1 MTILWKMQKITTDAE
16 AQSWNCSIPPMM
28 ERSVGKVRKKLP
40 IGIDGFEKIMTNDFY
55 YADKTLFIKE
65 LLQNWGEVNLFTR
78 PRRFGKSLNMSMLK
92 CFFEIGSNPALFEG
106 LEILQEKEL
115 CEKYMGKFPVISIS
129 LKSVDGLNYEAA
141 VTALRRV
148 IGNEACRFDFLT
160 ESERLSQNDKEL
172 YMGLTTVKDGKY
184 LMTDDVLTDSLKTL
198 SLLLEK
204 HYAQKTILLIDEY
217 DVPLDKAF
225 QVGYYDEMVS
235 LIRNLLGN
243 VLKTNDSLYF
253 AVLTG
258 CLRISKESIFTGM
271 NNPKVHTISDV
282 RYDEYFGFTNADVDA
297 LLDFYGLSAYKDVIR
312 DWYDGYRFGDTDVYC
327 PWDVINYCDELL
339 ADPNAEPENYW
350 ANTSGNDLI
359 LRLLKKANQTTRN
372 DVEQLIN
379 GETITKTI
387 RQELTYREVE
397 ESIDNIW
404 SVLYS
409 TGYLTC
415 RRRVPG
421 KKMELALPNR
431 EVRELFIELVK
442 DWFEEMTQADSVRI
456 NRFCAAFPAGDMDV
470 IQEMLSDYLWDSI
483 SVRDTAVRRNMKE
496 NFYHGM
502 LLGLLRSQGSWLV
515 KSNAETGEGYS
526 DISIQ
531 TPDRIGIVIE
541 LKYADDGNLENACEE
556 ALGQIEEKK
565 YAEGLKRRGTKK
577 IIKYGIA
584 FWEKECMVMM
594 V

>member
-1 MTILWKMQKITTDAE
+1 M
-16 AQSWNCSIPPMM
+16 
-28 ERSVGKVRKKLP
+28 RRKLP
-40 IGIDGFEKIMTNDFY
+40 IGIDGFEKIRTNDFY

-78 PRRFGKSLNMSMLK
+78 PRRFGKTLNMSMLK
-92 CFFEIGSNPALFEG
+92 CFFEIGGDPALFEG
-106 LEILQEKEL
+106 LKIAQEKEL

-129 LKSVDGLNYEAA
+129 LKSVDGLSYEAA
-141 VTALRRV
+141 VTALRRA
-148 IGNEACRFDFLT
+148 IGNEACRFGFLT
-160 ESERLSQNDKEL
+160 ESERLGQNDKEL
-172 YMGLTTVKDGKY
+172 YMGLTAVKDGKY
-184 LMTDDVLTDSLKTL
+184 LMTDGVLTDSLKTL

-204 HYAQKTILLIDEY
+204 HYGQKAILLIDEY

-225 QVGYYDEMVS
+225 QAGYYDEMVS

-243 VLKTNDSLYF
+243 ALKTNDSLYF

-258 CLRISKESIFTGM
+258 CLRISKESIFTGL

-282 RYDEYFGFTNADVDA
+282 RYDEYFGFTNADVDE
-297 LLDFYGLSAYKDVIR
+297 LLEFYGLSAYKDTIK

-339 ADPNAEPENYW
+339 ADPSAEPENYW

-359 LRLLKKANQTTRN
+359 RRLLKKANQSTRN

-379 GETITKTI
+379 GGTIIKPI

-397 ESIDNIW
+397 DSIDNIW

-421 KKMELALPNR
+421 KKMELVLPNW

-442 DWFEEMTQADSVRI
+442 DWFEETTQADSGRI
-456 NRFCAAFPAGDMDV
+456 SRFCAAFPSGDTDT

-502 LLGLLRSQGSWLV
+502 LLGLLQNQDSWLV

-531 TPDRIGIVIE
+531 TPDRVGIVIE
-541 LKYADDGNLENACEE
+541 LKYADDGNLEKACAE

-565 YAEGLKRRGTKK
+565 YAESLKRWGTKK
-577 IIKYGIA
+577 ILKYGIA
-584 FWEKECMVMM
+584 FYEKECMVVMA
-594 V
+594 